1 MGEYAGTGTFGTAQF
16 TAVHCI
22 MLPWNI
28 VQDYITRQKET
39 ERDRKRQKEIER
51 DRKKQ
56 KETERNRKRQ
66 KEKERDRKRQ
76 KGQTEVYTYI

>member
-39 ERDRKRQKEIER
+39 ERDRKRQKETER
-51 DRKKQ
+51 DRKRQ
-56 KETERNRKRQ
+56 NET
-66 KEKERDRKRQ
+66 ERDRKRQ
-76 KGQTEVYTYI
+76 KETERETAERGKET